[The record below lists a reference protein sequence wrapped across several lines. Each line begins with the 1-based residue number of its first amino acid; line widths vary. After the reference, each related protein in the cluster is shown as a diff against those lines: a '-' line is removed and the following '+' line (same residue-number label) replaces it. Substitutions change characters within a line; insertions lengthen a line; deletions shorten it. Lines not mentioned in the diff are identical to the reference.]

1 MGTDTSVDG
10 NLLRRIQSLRSLPGW
25 GSAWDHGGVI
35 LLTLGI
41 RGLVQLVF
49 NPEYSRDAHANAHV
63 LRPEWVLAAKG
74 IVRRRPDESLNPD
87 MPTGSIEIFVDEV
100 KILNRSEPPP
110 FPLDDDT
117 DPTDAVRYKY
127 LPWLRRRTEQSV
139 DPARF
144 MSIVR
149 DFLNEISRH

>member
-1 MGTDTSVDG
+1 MKLDALNGWERTHLSTEISEKDIDAEVVVMGWA
-10 NLLRRIQSLRSLPGW
+10 LRRR
-25 GSAWDHGGVI
+25 DHGGVI
-35 LLTLGI
+35 FVDLRDR

-74 IVRRRPDESLNPD
+74 IVRRRPEESLNPD

-127 LPWLRRRTEQSV
+127 RYLDLRRAGVLGT
-139 DPARF
+139 
-144 MSIVR
+144 IC
-149 DFLNEISRH
+149 